1 MATSTQVQTGG
12 FSPDEL
18 KPPTGSFLGGQ
29 YVPGDGT
36 EYEVIRPSDG
46 HVIRVE
52 RGASANLVDR
62 AVTAAAKAY
71 KTSGWAGLPPRAR
84 AKVLFR
90 WADLLEQNLEELAR
104 LESLASCRLINET
117 RHFDIGFAAETIRF
131 FAEAID
137 KLDGQVL
144 ASEAK
149 VISMHVHEPYGV
161 VAAISPWNVP
171 LVLAILKVGPA
182 LAAGNA
188 VVLKPSEL
196 TPYSILRA
204 AELAHEA
211 GVPAG
216 QLAVLPGLGP
226 ETGGALVKHPLV
238 NYVSFTGSTL
248 TGKQVMIDAA
258 NTGLK
263 PVCLELGGKSPQLV
277 FRDAPS
283 LDRVADMV
291 AGSICFNAGQVCFA
305 GTRLVADEKISD
317 ELTEKIAQR
326 LKNPKSGPTWDTQT
340 TLAPIISE
348 KQGARIAGI
357 LKDAEKTGAEIV
369 MGGEREATGNGG
381 VFFKPTILRNAKP
394 ENAAIINEVFGP
406 VLAVQSFSDI
416 EEGIALADHP
426 IYGLAGA
433 VHTSDI
439 NKALLAAKSIPAGT
453 VWVNTYAELSLN
465 APFGGYKQSGFGRDY
480 GMAGLAKYMNTKTI
494 CIRLN

>member
-1 MATSTQVQTGG
+1 MSTQATG
-12 FSPDEL
+12 FSPDEI
-18 KPPTGSFLGGQ
+18 KTPTGSFLGGE

-36 EYEVIRPSDG
+36 EYDVLRPSDG
-46 HVIRVE
+46 HVIRTE
-52 RGASANLVDR
+52 RGASASLVDH
-62 AVTAAAKAY
+62 AVTAAVKAY
-71 KTSGWAGLPPRAR
+71 KASGWAEMAPRAR

-90 WADLLEQNLEELAR
+90 WADLIDKNLEEMAR

-117 RHFDIGFAAETIRF
+117 RHFDIGFSAETIRF

-149 VISMHVHEPYGV
+149 VISMVVHEPYGV

-171 LVLAILKVGPA
+171 LVLAVLKIAPA

-196 TPYSILRA
+196 TPYSVLRA
-204 AELAHEA
+204 AELAHQA

-226 ETGGALVKHPLV
+226 ETGSALVKHPLV
-238 NYVSFTGSTL
+238 NYVSFTGSTA

-258 NTGLK
+258 NSGLK

-277 FRDAPS
+277 FRDAPN
-283 LDRVADMV
+283 LDRIADII
-291 AGSICFNAGQVCFA
+291 AGNICFNAGQVCFA
-305 GTRLVADEKISD
+305 GTRLVVDEKISD

-326 LKNPKSGPTWDTQT
+326 MKNPKPGPTWDTQT
-340 TLAPIISE
+340 TLAPIIST
-348 KQGARIAGI
+348 KQGARIEGI
-357 LKDAEKTGAEIV
+357 LKEAAQTGAEIV
-369 MGGEREATGNGG
+369 MGGKREETGNGG
-381 VFFKPTILRNAKP
+381 FFFEPTIVRNTKP
-394 ENAAIINEVFGP
+394 NNAAIINEVFGP
-406 VLAVQSFSDI
+406 VLAVQNFTEI

-480 GMAGLAKYMNTKTI
+480 GMAGLSKYMNTKTI
-494 CIRLN
+494 HIRLS

>member
-1 MATSTQVQTGG
+1 MASPATG

-18 KPPTGSFLGGQ
+18 KPPTGNFIGGQ

-36 EYEVIRPSDG
+36 EYDVIRPSDG
-46 HVIRVE
+46 HVIRTE
-52 RGASANLVDR
+52 RGASADLVDR
-62 AVTAAAKAY
+62 AVTAAFKAY
-71 KTSGWAGLPPRAR
+71 RTSGWAELAPRMR

-90 WADLLEQNLEELAR
+90 WADLIEKNLEEMAR

-117 RHFDIGFAAETIRF
+117 RHFDIGFTAETIRF

-137 KLDGQVL
+137 KLDGKVL
-144 ASEAK
+144 ASEGK
-149 VISMHVHEPYGV
+149 VINMVVNEPYGV

-171 LVLAILKVGPA
+171 LVLAVLKVAPA

-204 AELAHEA
+204 AELAHQA
-211 GVPAG
+211 GVPGG
-216 QLAVLPGLGP
+216 QFAVVPGLGP
-226 ETGGALVKHPLV
+226 ETGSALVKHPLV
-238 NYVSFTGSTL
+238 NYVSFTGSTA
-248 TGKQVMIDAA
+248 TGKQVMIDSA
-258 NTGLK
+258 NSGLK

-277 FRDAPS
+277 FSDAPS
-283 LDRVADMV
+283 LDRVADII
-291 AGSICFNAGQVCFA
+291 AGNICFNAGQVCFA
-305 GTRLVADEKISD
+305 GTRLVVDEKIGD
-317 ELTEKIAQR
+317 ELTDKIAQR
-326 LKNPKSGPTWDTQT
+326 LKNPKPGPTWDTQT
-340 TLAPIISE
+340 TLAPIISA
-348 KQGARIAGI
+348 KQGARIEGI
-357 LKDAEKTGAEIV
+357 LSDAKKNGAEVVI
-369 MGGEREATGNGG
+369 GGERQESGNGG
-381 VFFKPTILRNAKP
+381 VFFKPTIVRKAKP
-394 ENAAIINEVFGP
+394 DNAAIINEVFGP
-406 VLAVQSFSDI
+406 VLAVQSFHDV

-480 GMAGLAKYMNTKTI
+480 GMTGLAKYMNTKTI
-494 CIRLN
+494 NIRLH

>member
-1 MATSTQVQTGG
+1 MATQAIG
-12 FSPDEL
+12 FSPDTL
-18 KPPTGSFLGGQ
+18 KTPTGSFLGGKF
-29 YVPGDGT
+29 VPGDGT
-36 EYEVIRPSDG
+36 EYDVIRPSDG
-46 HVIRVE
+46 HVIRAE

-62 AVTAAAKAY
+62 AVTAASKAY
-71 KTSGWAGLPPRAR
+71 KTSGWAAMPPRAR

-90 WADLLEQNLEELAR
+90 WADLIEQNLEEMAQ

-117 RHFDIGFAAETIRF
+117 RHFDIGFTAETIRF

-137 KLDGQVL
+137 KLDGKVL
-144 ASEAK
+144 ASEAN
-149 VISMHVHEPYGV
+149 VLAMVVHEPYGV

-171 LVLAILKVGPA
+171 LVLAVLKVAPA

-204 AELAHEA
+204 AELAHQA

-226 ETGGALVKHPLV
+226 ETGSALVKHPLV
-238 NYVSFTGSTL
+238 NYVSFTGSTA
-248 TGKQVMIDAA
+248 TGRQVMIDSA
-258 NTGLK
+258 NSGLK

-277 FRDAPS
+277 FRDAPN
-283 LDRVADMV
+283 LDHVADII
-291 AGSICFNAGQVCFA
+291 AGNICFNAGQVCFA
-305 GTRLVADEKISD
+305 GTRLVVDEKVGD

-326 LKNPKSGPTWDTQT
+326 LKSPKPGPTWDTAT
-340 TLAPIISE
+340 TLAPIISAR
-348 KQGARIAGI
+348 QGTRIEGI
-357 LKDAEKTGAEIV
+357 LADAEKSGAEVV
-369 MGGEREATGNGG
+369 MGGKRQETGNGG
-381 VFFKPTILRNAKP
+381 VFFQPTIVRNTKP
-394 ENAAIINEVFGP
+394 DNAAIINEVFGP
-406 VLAVQSFSDI
+406 VLAVQSFSDT

-439 NKALLAAKSIPAGT
+439 NKALLAAKAIPAGT

-480 GMAGLAKYMNTKTI
+480 GMTGLSKYMNTKTI
-494 CIRLN
+494 NIRLS

>member
-1 MATSTQVQTGG
+1 MSTQVAPVSG
-12 FSPDEL
+12 FSPDQV
-18 KPPTGSFLGGQ
+18 KTPVGNFIAGQ
-29 YVPGDGT
+29 YIPGDGT
-36 EYEVIRPSDG
+36 EYDVIRPSDG
-46 HVIRVE
+46 QVIRHE

-71 KTSGWAGLPPRAR
+71 KTSGWAELAPRAR
-84 AKVLFR
+84 AKVLLR
-90 WADLLEQNLEELAR
+90 WADLIEKNLEELAQ
-104 LESLASCRLINET
+104 LESVASCRLINET

-149 VISMHVHEPYGV
+149 VINMHVHEPYGV

-171 LVLAILKVGPA
+171 LVLAVLKVGPA

-204 AELAHEA
+204 AELAHQA

-216 QLAVLPGLGP
+216 QFAVLPGLGP

-238 NYVSFTGSTL
+238 NYVSFTGSTV

-258 NTGLK
+258 NSGLK

-277 FRDAPS
+277 FQDAPS
-283 LDRVADMV
+283 LDRVAEII
-291 AGSICFNAGQVCFA
+291 AGNICFNAGQVCFA
-305 GTRLVADEKISD
+305 GTRLVVDHKIGD

-326 LKNPKSGPTWDTQT
+326 LKNPKPGPTWDTQT
-340 TLAPIISE
+340 TLAPIISA
-348 KQGARIAGI
+348 KQGNRIASI
-357 LKDAEKTGAEIV
+357 LSDAKKAGAEIV
-369 MGGEREATGNGG
+369 MGGEREEAASGG
-381 VFFKPTILRNAKP
+381 VFFKPTIVRNTRP
-394 ENAAIINEVFGP
+394 DNAAIINEVFGP
-406 VLAVQSFSDI
+406 VLTVQTFGDVD
-416 EEGIALADHP
+416 EGVALADHP

-433 VHTSDI
+433 VHTRDI

-480 GMAGLAKYMNTKTI
+480 GMTGLAKYMNTKTV

>member
-1 MATSTQVQTGG
+1 MEEIG

-18 KPPTGSFLGGQ
+18 KTPTGNFLAGE

-46 HVIRVE
+46 RVIRTE

-62 AVTAAAKAY
+62 AVTVAAKAY
-71 KTSGWAGLPPRAR
+71 KTSGWAELPPRAR
-84 AKVLFR
+84 AKVLFG
-90 WADLLEQNLEELAR
+90 WADLLEQNLEEMAE

-117 RHFDIGFAAETIRF
+117 RHFDVGFAAETIRF
-131 FAEAID
+131 FAEAVD
-137 KLDGQVL
+137 KLDGKVL

-149 VISMHVHEPYGV
+149 VINMVVHEPYGV

-204 AELAHEA
+204 AELAHDA

-216 QLAVLPGLGP
+216 HLSVLPGLGP
-226 ETGGALVKHPLV
+226 ETGSALVKHPLV
-238 NYVSFTGSTL
+238 NYVSFTGSTA
-248 TGKQVMIDAA
+248 TGRQVMIDSA
-258 NTGLK
+258 NSGLK

-277 FRDAPS
+277 FSDAPS
-283 LDRVADMV
+283 LDRVADII
-291 AGSICFNAGQVCFA
+291 AGNICFNAGQVCFA
-305 GTRLVADEKISD
+305 GTRLVVDQKIGD
-317 ELTEKIAQR
+317 ELTEKIALR
-326 LKNPKSGPTWDTQT
+326 LKNPKPGPTWDTRT
-340 TLAPIISE
+340 TLAPIISA
-348 KQGARIAGI
+348 KQGTRIEGI
-357 LKDAEKTGAEIV
+357 LKDAEKTGAQIV
-369 MGGEREATGNGG
+369 MGGKREETGNGG
-381 VFFKPTILRNAKP
+381 VFFQPTIVSNTKP
-394 ENAAIINEVFGP
+394 DDAAIMNEVFGP

-433 VHTSDI
+433 VHTADI
-439 NKALLAAKSIPAGT
+439 NTALLAAKAIPAGT

-480 GMAGLAKYMNTKTI
+480 GMTGLSKYMNTKTI
-494 CIRLN
+494 NIRLC

>member
-1 MATSTQVQTGG
+1 MATATAANG
-12 FSPDEL
+12 FNPNEV
-18 KPPTGSFLGGQ
+18 KTPVGNFMEGH

-46 HVIRVE
+46 RVIRTE
-52 RGASANLVDR
+52 RGASAGLVDR
-62 AVTAAAKAY
+62 AITAAAKAY
-71 KTSGWAGLPPRAR
+71 KTSGWAAMAPRAR

-90 WADLLEQNLEELAR
+90 WADLIDQNLEELAR
-104 LESLASCRLINET
+104 LESLASSRLINET

-149 VISMHVHEPYGV
+149 VLSMVVHEPYGV

-171 LVLAILKVGPA
+171 LVLASLKIAPA

-196 TPYSILRA
+196 TPYAILRV
-204 AELAHEA
+204 AELGHQA
-211 GVPAG
+211 GIPAG

-226 ETGGALVKHPLV
+226 ETGSALVRHPLV
-238 NYVSFTGSTL
+238 NYVSFTGSTA
-248 TGKQVMIDAA
+248 TGRQVMVDAA
-258 NTGLK
+258 NSGLK

-277 FRDAPS
+277 FRDAPD
-283 LDRVADMV
+283 LDRIADII
-291 AGSICFNAGQVCFA
+291 AGNICFNAGQVCFA
-305 GTRLVADEKISD
+305 GTRLVVDEKVGD
-317 ELTEKIAQR
+317 ELTEKIAAR
-326 LKNPKSGPTWDTQT
+326 LKNPKPGPTWETQT

-348 KQGARIAGI
+348 KQGARIASI
-357 LKDAEKTGAEIV
+357 LQDAKKEGAEIV

-381 VFFKPTILRNAKP
+381 VFFKPTIVRKAKP
-394 ENAAIINEVFGP
+394 DNAAIINEVFGP
-406 VLAVQSFSDI
+406 VLAVQSFRDV
-416 EEGIALADHP
+416 EEGIALAEHP

-480 GMAGLAKYMNTKTI
+480 GMDGLAKYMNTKTI
-494 CIRLN
+494 HIRLS

>member
-1 MATSTQVQTGG
+1 MATQAIG
-12 FSPDEL
+12 FSPDAL
-18 KPPTGSFLGGQ
+18 KTPIGSFLGGQ

-36 EYEVIRPSDG
+36 EYDVIRPSDG
-46 HVIRVE
+46 HVIRTE

-62 AVTAAAKAY
+62 AVTAASKAY

-84 AKVLFR
+84 AKILFR
-90 WADLLEQNLEELAR
+90 WADLVEQNLEEMAQ

-137 KLDGQVL
+137 KLDGKVL
-144 ASEAK
+144 ASEANVMSM
-149 VISMHVHEPYGV
+149 VIHEPYGV

-171 LVLAILKVGPA
+171 LVLAVLKIAPA

-204 AELAHEA
+204 AELAHQA

-226 ETGGALVKHPLV
+226 ETGSALVKHPLV
-238 NYVSFTGSTL
+238 NYVSFTGSTA
-248 TGKQVMIDAA
+248 TGRQVMIDSA
-258 NTGLK
+258 NSGLK

-277 FRDAPS
+277 FSDAPS
-283 LDRVADMV
+283 LDRVADII
-291 AGSICFNAGQVCFA
+291 AGNICFNAGQVCFA
-305 GTRLVADEKISD
+305 GTRLVVDKKIGD
-317 ELTEKIAQR
+317 ELTDKIALR
-326 LKNPKSGPTWDTQT
+326 LKNPKPGPTWDTQT
-340 TLAPIISE
+340 TLAPIISA
-348 KQGARIAGI
+348 KQGTRIEGI
-357 LKDAEKTGAEIV
+357 LKDAEKSGAQIV
-369 MGGEREATGNGG
+369 MGGKREETGNGG
-381 VFFKPTILRNAKP
+381 VFFEPTIVRNTKP
-394 ENAAIINEVFGP
+394 DNAAIINEVFGP
-406 VLAVQSFSDI
+406 VLAVQTFGDV

-433 VHTSDI
+433 VHTNDI
-439 NKALLAAKSIPAGT
+439 NKALLAAKAIPAGT

-480 GMAGLAKYMNTKTI
+480 GMTGLSKYTNTKTI
-494 CIRLN
+494 CIRLS

>member
-1 MATSTQVQTGG
+1 MSMQANG
-12 FSPDEL
+12 FNPDEL
-18 KPPTGSFLGGQ
+18 KPPSGSFLGGQ

-46 HVIRVE
+46 HLIRVE

-62 AVTAAAKAY
+62 AVTAAAKAF
-71 KTSGWAGLPPRAR
+71 KTSGWASLAPRER

-90 WADLLEQNLEELAR
+90 WADLLEKHLEEIAR
-104 LESLASCRLINET
+104 FESLASCRLINET
-117 RHFDIGFAAETIRF
+117 RHFDIGFTADVIRF

-137 KLDGQVL
+137 KLAGQVL
-144 ASEAK
+144 ASEAN
-149 VISMHVHEPYGV
+149 VMSMVVHEPYGV

-171 LVLAILKVGPA
+171 LVLAVLKLAPA

-196 TPYSILRA
+196 TPYSILRV
-204 AELAHEA
+204 AELAHQA

-226 ETGGALVKHPLV
+226 ETGSALVRHPLV
-238 NYVSFTGSTL
+238 NYVSFTGSTA

-277 FRDAPS
+277 FGDAPS
-283 LDRVADMV
+283 LDRVADAI

-305 GTRLVADEKISD
+305 GTRLVVDEKIGD

-326 LKNPKSGPTWDTQT
+326 LKNPKSGPTWDTRT
-340 TLAPIISE
+340 TLSPIISA
-348 KQGARIAGI
+348 KQGIRIADI
-357 LKDAEKTGAEIV
+357 LRDAKKAGAEIM
-369 MGGEREATGNGG
+369 MGGEREETGNGG
-381 VFFKPTILRNAKP
+381 VFFKPTIVRNPKP
-394 ENAAIINEVFGP
+394 DNAVILNEVFGP
-406 VLAVQSFSDI
+406 VLAVQTFSDV

-433 VHTSDI
+433 VHTNDI

-453 VWVNTYAELSLN
+453 VWVNTFAELSLN

-480 GMAGLAKYMNTKTI
+480 GMTGLSKYMNTKTI
-494 CIRLN
+494 HIRLN

>member
-1 MATSTQVQTGG
+1 MA
-12 FSPDEL
+12 
-18 KPPTGSFLGGQ
+18 
-29 YVPGDGT
+29 
-36 EYEVIRPSDG
+36 
-46 HVIRVE
+46 
-52 RGASANLVDR
+52 
-62 AVTAAAKAY
+62 
-71 KTSGWAGLPPRAR
+71 PRAR

-90 WADLLEQNLEELAR
+90 WADLIDQNLEELAR
-104 LESLASCRLINET
+104 LESLASSRLINET

-149 VISMHVHEPYGV
+149 VLSMVVHEPYGV

-171 LVLAILKVGPA
+171 LVLASLKIAPA

-196 TPYSILRA
+196 TPYAILRV
-204 AELAHEA
+204 AELGHQA
-211 GVPAG
+211 GIPAG

-226 ETGGALVKHPLV
+226 ETGSALVRHPLV
-238 NYVSFTGSTL
+238 NYVSFTGSTA
-248 TGKQVMIDAA
+248 TGRQVMVDAA
-258 NTGLK
+258 NSGLK

-277 FRDAPS
+277 FRDAPD
-283 LDRVADMV
+283 LDRIADII
-291 AGSICFNAGQVCFA
+291 AGNICFNAGQVCFA
-305 GTRLVADEKISD
+305 GTRLVVDEKVGD
-317 ELTEKIAQR
+317 ELTEKIAAR
-326 LKNPKSGPTWDTQT
+326 LKNPKPGRTWETQT

-348 KQGARIAGI
+348 KQGARIASI
-357 LKDAEKTGAEIV
+357 LQDAKKEGAEIV

-381 VFFKPTILRNAKP
+381 VFFKPTIVRKAKP
-394 ENAAIINEVFGP
+394 DNAAIINEVFGP
-406 VLAVQSFSDI
+406 VLAVQSFRDV
-416 EEGIALADHP
+416 EEGIALAEHP

-480 GMAGLAKYMNTKTI
+480 GMDGLAKYMNTKTI
-494 CIRLN
+494 HISAELMFESVPRSFLDRLLL